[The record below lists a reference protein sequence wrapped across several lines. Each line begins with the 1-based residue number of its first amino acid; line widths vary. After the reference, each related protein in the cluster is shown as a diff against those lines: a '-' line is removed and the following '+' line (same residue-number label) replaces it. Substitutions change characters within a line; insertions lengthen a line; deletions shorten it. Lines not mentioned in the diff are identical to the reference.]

1 VTLQKFE
8 QSSHY
13 GPARHKLGPPVD
25 LSVVAATM
33 AIVGVLLVWLVPPL
47 LALPAL
53 SLLSLTAAGIVA
65 LLAYFSGADRH
76 ADGITLWDIAGAF
89 VLMWV
94 AAGVLSEPDHV
105 VRQFGQ

>member
-1 VTLQKFE
+1 MTLRKFE
-8 QSSHY
+8 RSSPY
-13 GPARHKLGPPVD
+13 GPAHRRPGPPVD

-33 AIVGVLLVWLVPPL
+33 AIAGVLLVWLVPPL

-53 SLLSLTAAGIVA
+53 SLLSLTTAGIVA

-76 ADGITLWDIAGAF
+76 ADGVTPWDMAALF
-89 VLMWV
+89 VLLW
-94 AAGVLSEPDHV
+94 AGAGVLSEPEHV